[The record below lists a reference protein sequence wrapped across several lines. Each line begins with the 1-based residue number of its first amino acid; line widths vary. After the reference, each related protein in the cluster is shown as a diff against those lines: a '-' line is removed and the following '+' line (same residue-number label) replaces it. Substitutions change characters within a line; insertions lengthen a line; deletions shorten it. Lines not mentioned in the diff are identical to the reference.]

1 MKIETKIENDQS
13 NDAEENEQFYP
24 VHSMIIENEWI
35 NTEKITISE
44 SESITQTL
52 KVTDK
57 SEYNINNFDNVNEN
71 DDSFNNASPYFK
83 AARINKNEDENI
95 RFISPLPKNSSPNSS
110 PNSSKLKSN
119 FHNENIPN
127 INRSILNELLPTQV
141 QLDWEGGDDEGEG
154 ETSRWFKNDK
164 VYGLIFKISLT
175 IWTFFIIYLTFYK
188 SSSFPLLPPLEKD
201 KILEKVG
208 WFGLLLVIGL
218 GVSAGWA
225 RVLAEQTE
233 TVVYGLIL
241 TIPTGFIGLGFFAF
255 SHWYLVAGFVCL
267 MLAGLLLAVV
277 WNNKNNLQVTVEIV
291 RTAAI
296 FIQSTPKIYTLV
308 LKIVA
313 IYSGFV
319 LIWLLGFIQ
328 LFDNNM
334 NWSFILTTS
343 MKFLFVFMLLW
354 VGAVLSTI
362 QKFTIATWVRS
373 WMNNTEDQLNNNNLN
388 DEIIKI
394 KLLNEN
400 YFGSICLAA
409 GILSTA
415 KLIRFVTRTFH
426 FSIKA
431 TGNFL
436 NFGGLISEF
445 IGWILSLIIAA
456 ERLIQRFTDFSIYY
470 LAIENNVEGFF
481 SASQGLGKILN
492 GHIGLALTADSTA
505 QLLLT
510 FSTILISFTS
520 TALLIFITKTQISW
534 TTSALIALLAASV
547 TDYVACTYT
556 SAIDATFLCY
566 LMDLRKKDCAGKIN
580 PQIHAAF
587 SSKLESV

>member
-1 MKIETKIENDQS
+1 MKIENDQL
-13 NDAEENEQFYP
+13 NDAEEDDEQFYP
-24 VHSMIIENEWI
+24 VQSMIIENEWI
-35 NTEKITISE
+35 NTENVKISESE
-44 SESITQTL
+44 SESITTTL
-52 KVTDK
+52 KITDK
-57 SEYNINNFDNVNEN
+57 SEYNINNFDNGNEN
-71 DDSFNNASPYFK
+71 DNSFNDVSPYFK
-83 AARINKNEDENI
+83 AARINKNDDENV

-110 PNSSKLKSN
+110 KLKSSN
-119 FHNENIPN
+119 FHNENSPN

-141 QLDWEGGDDEGEG
+141 QLDWEGGGEGEG
-154 ETSRWFKNDK
+154 ETKKWFKNDK
-164 VYGLIFKISLT
+164 IYGLIFKFSLI
-175 IWTFFIIYLTFYK
+175 IWTIFTIYLTIYN
-188 SSSFPLLPPLEKD
+188 SSPSSPH
-201 KILEKVG
+201 KILNLEKVC

-225 RVLAEQTE
+225 RVLGEQSE

-241 TIPTGFIGLGFFAF
+241 TIPTGFIGLGLFAF

-277 WNNKNNLQVTVEIV
+277 WGNKNNLQVTVEIV

-296 FIQSTPKIYTLV
+296 FIQSTPKVYTLV

-313 IYSGFV
+313 IYSAFV
-319 LIWLLGFIQ
+319 LIWLLGFIR
-328 LFDNNM
+328 LFDNSM
-334 NWSFILTTS
+334 NWSFVPATS
-343 MKFLFVFMLLW
+343 IKFLFVFMLLW

-373 WMNNTEDQLNNNNLN
+373 WMNHTEDQLNDN

-400 YFGSICLAA
+400 SFGSICLAA
-409 GILSTA
+409 GMLSTA
-415 KLIRFVTRTFH
+415 KLIRLFTRIFH

-431 TGNFL
+431 SGNFL
-436 NFGGLISEF
+436 NFSGLISGF
-445 IGWILSLIIAA
+445 IGWILTLIIAA

-470 LAIENNVEGFF
+470 LAIEDNVEGFF

-547 TDYVACTYT
+547 NDYVACTYT

-566 LMDLRKKDCAGKIN
+566 LMDLRRKDCAGKIN